1 MKKSYIALLP
11 TALLAISTAT
21 GCSSEDALTKYV
33 KGLKVGE
40 VTQEQVDHIFN
51 ENLYDIN
58 DSKITHSTYT
68 MKDYTPY
75 WLVGPGKPEED

>member
-1 MKKSYIALLP
+1 MKQSYIALLP

-51 ENLYDIN
+51 ENL
-58 DSKITHSTYT
+58 
-68 MKDYTPY
+68 
-75 WLVGPGKPEED
+75 